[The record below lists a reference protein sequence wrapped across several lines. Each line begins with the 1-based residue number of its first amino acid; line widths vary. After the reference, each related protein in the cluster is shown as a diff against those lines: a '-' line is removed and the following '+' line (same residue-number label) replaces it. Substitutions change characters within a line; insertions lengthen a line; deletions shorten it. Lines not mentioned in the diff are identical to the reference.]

1 MEIREKVF
9 AITGAAQ
16 GLGQAMAMELAAAGA
31 QLALIDLDVQML
43 TETITYCKDMS
54 EQQGFGTLSVKAYGA
69 NVTDEEAVERVFK
82 SIAGD
87 FGALHGL
94 INNAG
99 LLRDGMLVKV
109 KDGELKEKMSLSQ
122 WQSVIDVN
130 LTGTFLCGRE
140 AAALMATQAQ
150 GGADNG
156 VIINIASISKAGNMG
171 QSNYSASKA
180 GVASLVV
187 TWARELGRYGIRV
200 GGIAPGVIETAM
212 TGGMKPEALE
222 RLVEAVPIKRLG
234 ATAEVARSAR
244 FIIENGYF
252 SGRILEL
259 DGGLRI

>member
-1 MEIREKVF
+1 
-9 AITGAAQ
+9 
-16 GLGQAMAMELAAAGA
+16 
-31 QLALIDLDVQML
+31 
-43 TETITYCKDMS
+43 
-54 EQQGFGTLSVKAYGA
+54 
-69 NVTDEEAVERVFK
+69 
-82 SIAGD
+82 
-87 FGALHGL
+87 
-94 INNAG
+94 
-99 LLRDGMLVKV
+99 
-109 KDGELKEKMSLSQ
+109 
-122 WQSVIDVN
+122 
-130 LTGTFLCGRE
+130 
-140 AAALMATQAQ
+140 MATQAQ

-187 TWARELGRYGIRV
+187 TWARDLGRYGIRV
-200 GGIAPGVIETAM
+200 GGIARGVIETAM

-222 RLVEAVPIKRLG
+222 RLVEALPIKRLG